1 MSHDLEK
8 LRLFLE
14 DKSKLGKK
22 WQCKTASEEGVNLSH
37 NVFSGPPPPHPVLD
51 EPTAEADRGL
61 FTHIFVSFLFLD
73 LSFNVLLSLVS
84 VCACTAFL

>member
-14 DKSKLGKK
+14 DKSKLGQK

-51 EPTAEADRGL
+51 EPTAEADGPL
-61 FTHIFVSFLFLD
+61 HAHICVI
-73 LSFNVLLSLVS
+73 S
-84 VCACTAFL
+84 VP